1 MKNALWVFGP
11 IKISSQ
17 KRNKNRYHQV
27 LGETSFVSFDTI
39 KIIVSWLAIINYYE
53 DESFL
58 STECIY
64 KTMTFGKTFLKS
76 QGSCN

>member
-11 IKISSQ
+11 IKTSSP

-53 DESFL
+53 EESFL
-58 STECIY
+58 LTKYAC
-64 KTMTFGKTFLKS
+64 KTMTFGKAFVKS
-76 QGSCN
+76 QG